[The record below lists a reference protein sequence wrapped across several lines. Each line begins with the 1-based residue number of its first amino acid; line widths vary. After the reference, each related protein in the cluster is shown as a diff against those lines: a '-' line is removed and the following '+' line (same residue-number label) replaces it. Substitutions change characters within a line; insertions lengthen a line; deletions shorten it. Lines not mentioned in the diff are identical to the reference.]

1 MKCIGLDCEDCI
13 QIEKRLSS
21 NAFYAANFAGL
32 NEALARQIVPP
43 GTTKL
48 LKVREDLGSLFSYL
62 DGGRL
67 NNYSKQCLSVLPKL
81 N

>member
-43 GTTKL
+43 GTAKL
-48 LKVREDLGSLFSYL
+48 LKVREGSERRSWKFIFIPRW
-62 DGGRL
+62 GEV
-67 NNYSKQCLSVLPKL
+67 KQL
-81 N
+81 